1 MKLLIA
7 AAILLGSWS
16 YNASSNERVYW
27 LTDPAHHLTYTCGFV
42 SVNHLQQPG
51 VAPGE
56 GFVAD
61 VVRPGTE
68 SRIGSQWFSQQDA
81 AEAWV
86 AEQCGGVR

>member
-27 LTDPAHHLTYTCGFV
+27 LTDSARHLTYTCGFV
-42 SVNHLQQPG
+42 SVNTLRSP

-56 GFVAD
+56 AS
-61 VVRPGTE
+61 
-68 SRIGSQWFSQQDA
+68 SRT
-81 AEAWV
+81 
-86 AEQCGGVR
+86 